1 MKRKYLF
8 LLTLLLALMAIPS
21 YGANGP
27 GTLYLVYSDGA
38 TWNAPGNNK
47 TFTET
52 TTDVYTC
59 VHTFTQDSYFY
70 VCKSPLQGT
79 SDSDW
84 STFKSNSNVYTY
96 GNNDDNLSISAGATQ
111 QVWLYGTAG
120 NAIGIGAGTYTFTVD
135 FTTSEIKMTV
145 NKVAAV
151 YLNGNYTD
159 GGWGDGNGLQFTT
172 NDGDT
177 YTLTGV
183 NLPANTGFKVYDAA
197 TYTNAY
203 EHYFS
208 SAKTDIT
215 LPYSATLENND
226 GAADMKLA
234 ADGTDLTITFV
245 RSTKEF
251 KIEVPDDG
259 SPRFAYETTANNW
272 VFNNAMTKDSDG
284 VYHYDVTI
292 EDSYTGCF
300 VLQAGLAANWEDGTF
315 YSPTSEGNYVI
326 HYDLPYTV
334 KNLSTANDKNPFQI
348 APGTYRVTLNTTD
361 SSNISITVT
370 DLGGTG
376 AIATPRIAFNPGN
389 GTWLVNQPMTGVDGV
404 YTYEL
409 TATANEFY
417 FGIQPNNY
425 EGASAYNDVKFYSPK
440 SDNDYLVS
448 NVPLT
453 EKVSA
458 LYLKHPFKVT
468 TGAGKYLITVNGADR
483 TNITV
488 SIERVYDKVYLNG
501 NYTGGGW
508 GDGNGLQFATA
519 DGDTYTLTGVSIPA
533 GTAFKVFDA
542 ATYSQDY
549 EHYYTSKATGI
560 TLPYSATLVNDNY
573 AADMTLAS
581 DGSDLT
587 ITFVRS
593 TKQLT
598 IKAVGG
604 TQVSSLDYYILANFI
619 QNTDASWARAD
630 LIPET
635 TADGTVYTTQVFKAT
650 ADGDM
655 AWVMKKKTD
664 NDTWYKNGG
673 TTAQDVWNEYVIKT
687 DGASDNKFSDLVKGN
702 YYRIEAREANSNLD
716 VRIVNVTPADPWP
729 VASEPRLVLYANN
742 SANGDT
748 WYEYDFTWNRIYGSY
763 CAYITAKTNSLET
776 YIKGMKVNNYISRY
790 GVATGS
796 EDATLAISKYSTS
809 GDALFFAQDCLVEG
823 GDNITLANIET
834 GKRYRVELQMYDG
847 GTKARLRYF
856 LENDQPNTTFDPAN
870 NYITFHWQYKNASES
885 GDGHNDGNNWTRR
898 KLVYDPERDLY
909 TLKIVVQKEKT
920 NTYADTYYIKHS
932 NGGWNC
938 EAMTQ
943 IGGKFYYNISNA
955 AGTEL
960 AMNKNTANESGDF
973 WANPADLNYTGG
985 TKSFSM
991 DGGESGNNIKFAA
1004 DLTGDFCLT
1013 YDPADNTLTIAPGQ
1027 APGAIK
1033 ALEYIRYTLE
1043 RDGDNGNTYK
1053 RITAVPVDVWN
1064 AGCLWTDNG
1073 GNAEADNPDFTF
1085 EPIDLDVEAYEVQ
1098 MRYNSEI
1105 GEADIRLVALSADE
1119 PEPTKYYIV
1128 GEHING
1134 WNYAEP
1140 AEMTE
1145 EVAGAVYSYYTWLW
1159 KQDVAGVEKTGFRI
1173 SNTKGTEDQFNATYY
1188 GPVQAADFLTQSGVA
1203 YTYNVGNRADN
1214 MGTWQVTNATESGED
1229 YYRIELNV
1237 QTGKITVTNVTPG
1250 ITATIALKASDKTI
1264 TYGEAQTFKA
1274 EMPAGAS
1281 AAEPI
1286 YYTMVN
1292 EATATVSVSRAT
1304 TTATEELLSFTINGM
1319 PVDELPK
1326 LNSDGNAY
1334 VGVYK
1339 YLPAPNINGRYV
1351 FAARFKVTADGA
1363 STIKNAAANID
1374 ATEVDVL
1381 KPTVAVQRIT
1391 AITAKHNSEHFDAAF
1406 DFSVKVDGTS
1416 FNWYPGY
1423 AVTLSNIDGTPY
1435 TCSELTEDDIPF
1447 ICDAETYSWATDL
1460 PKLEGYVRYDGT
1472 TYTQAND
1479 WGYLAGYETHLPV
1492 VIPCYAPSDPDQN
1505 SNHAQKYTYDIS
1517 ANYPFLSIDNYGG
1530 QYAGI
1535 VSMSTEDAAPSYTVT
1550 LLKAHTIATADFTGV
1565 IVTGVEDI
1573 TADVAEGEEIYYNL
1587 QGVRVNNPQR
1597 GCYIRVCGRTAEKV
1611 YIR

>member
-1 MKRKYLF
+1 MTNLTGNIWYYTGDTDYPSVIFKQESNWDGKIGDNYNPTLTD
-8 LLTLLLALMAIPS
+8 LTLYDENAMTTTYPNAPRLHGSWGGINDQWSDLTLEHSSGAVYKTATQTFPSSGTVSFGFRIMAN
-21 YGANGP
+21 ANQKAWLG
-27 GTLYLVYSDGA
+27 LGA
-38 TWNAPGNNK
+38 TLSTDGQTASIASGGNSSVSLPAGTK
-47 TFTET
+47 YHFEVDFSALTVKLVVESATVT
-52 TTDVYTC
+52 YTDVYL
-59 VHTFTQDSYFY
+59 V
-70 VCKSPLQGT
+70 G
-79 SDSDW
+79 
-84 STFKSNSNVYTY
+84 NVT
-96 GNNDDNLSISAGATQ
+96 
-111 QVWLYGTAG
+111 
-120 NAIGIGAGTYTFTVD
+120 
-135 FTTSEIKMTV
+135 
-145 NKVAAV
+145 
-151 YLNGNYTD
+151 
-159 GGWGDGNGLQFTT
+159 GGWTVPDNAWKFDT
-172 NDGDT
+172 NDGVT
-177 YTLTGV
+177 YTLTGKTI
-183 NLPANTGFKVYDAA
+183 NANTNFKIVEG
-197 TYTNAY
+197 TNTWR
-203 EHYFS
+203 S
-208 SAKTDIT
+208 SCNQSIS
-215 LPYSATLENND
+215 LPYTATLGD
-226 GAADMKLA
+226 GSGEE
-234 ADGTDLTITFV
+234 DGKNMRMSTGGTNLTITYNIN
-245 RSTKEF
+245 TK
-251 KIEVPDDG
+251 
-259 SPRFAYETTANNW
+259 
-272 VFNNAMTKDSDG
+272 
-284 VYHYDVTI
+284 
-292 EDSYTGCF
+292 
-300 VLQAGLAANWEDGTF
+300 
-315 YSPTSEGNYVI
+315 
-326 HYDLPYTV
+326 
-334 KNLSTANDKNPFQI
+334 
-348 APGTYRVTLNTTD
+348 
-361 SSNISITVT
+361 
-370 DLGGTG
+370 
-376 AIATPRIAFNPGN
+376 AF
-389 GTWLVNQPMTGVDGV
+389 
-404 YTYEL
+404 
-409 TATANEFY
+409 
-417 FGIQPNNY
+417 
-425 EGASAYNDVKFYSPK
+425 
-440 SDNDYLVS
+440 
-448 NVPLT
+448 
-453 EKVSA
+453 
-458 LYLKHPFKVT
+458 
-468 TGAGKYLITVNGADR
+468 
-483 TNITV
+483 
-488 SIERVYDKVYLNG
+488 
-501 NYTGGGW
+501 
-508 GDGNGLQFATA
+508 
-519 DGDTYTLTGVSIPA
+519 
-533 GTAFKVFDA
+533 
-542 ATYSQDY
+542 
-549 EHYYTSKATGI
+549 
-560 TLPYSATLVNDNY
+560 
-573 AADMTLAS
+573 
-581 DGSDLT
+581 
-587 ITFVRS
+587 
-593 TKQLT
+593 T
-598 IKAVGG
+598 IKAAGG
-604 TQVSSLDYYILANFI
+604 TVVTSSFDYYIWANFI

-630 LIPET
+630 FLEET
-635 TADGTVYTTQVFKAT
+635 TSEGTIYTTQVFKAT
-650 ADGDM
+650 ADGEM
-655 AWVMKKKTD
+655 EWGMKKKTD

-673 TTAQDVWNEYVIKT
+673 TTAPGAWNNDVIQSVN
-687 DGASDNKFSDLVKGN
+687 GNNKFSSLVKGN
-702 YYRIEAREANSNLD
+702 YYRIEAREANNNLD

-729 VASEPRLVLYANN
+729 VAAEPRLVLYAKN
-742 SANGDT
+742 SDDGQT

-763 CAYITAKTNSLET
+763 CAYITAKTNNLET
-776 YIKGMKVNNYISRY
+776 YIKGMNVNNYISRY

-796 EDATLAISKYSTS
+796 EDANLAISSFSTS
-809 GDALFFAQDCLVEG
+809 GDKLYFADNCLVAD

-834 GKRYRVELQMYDG
+834 GKRYRVELQMYEG

-856 LENDQPNTTFDPAN
+856 LENEDANTPFDPAN
-870 NYITFHWQYKNASES
+870 NYITFHWQYKNASET
-885 GDGHNDGNNWTRR
+885 GDGHSDGNNWTRR
-898 KLVYDPERDLY
+898 TLVYDPERDLY
-909 TLKIVVQKEKT
+909 TLKIVVQKEKANIYT
-920 NTYADTYYIKHS
+920 DTYYVKHS
-932 NGGWNC
+932 KGNWTC
-938 EAMTQ
+938 DPMTQ
-943 IGGKFYYNISNA
+943 INGKFYYNLSNPG
-955 AGTEL
+955 GTEL
-960 AMNKNTANESGDF
+960 AMNKNTTNESDDF
-973 WANPADLNYTGG
+973 WANPSDLAYAGG
-985 TKSFSM
+985 TKTFSM
-991 DGGESGNNIKFAA
+991 QGGSSGNNIKFDAS
-1004 DLTGDFCLT
+1004 LTGDYCLT
-1013 YDPADNTLTIAPGQ
+1013 YDPATDELTIAPGQ

-1043 RDGDNGNTYK
+1043 RDGEAANTYK

-1064 AGCLWTDNG
+1064 AGCLWTDNVG
-1073 GNAEADNPDFTF
+1073 DAKADNPDFTF

-1105 GEADIRLVALSADE
+1105 GEADIRLVALSAEE

-1159 KQDVAGVEKTGFRI
+1159 KQGVDGVEKTGFRI
-1173 SNTKGTEDQFNATYY
+1173 ANTKGTEDQFNATYY
-1188 GPVQAADFLTQSGVA
+1188 GPVQADDFLTTSGVA
-1203 YTYNVGNRADN
+1203 YTYNVGNRPDN

-1281 AAEPI
+1281 AAEHI

-1339 YLPAPNINGRYV
+1339 YLPAPNVNGRYV

-1423 AVTLSNIDGTPY
+1423 AVTLSNSDGTPY

-1472 TYTQAND
+1472 TYTQAKD

>member
-1 MKRKYLF
+1 MTIKLVVESASAPSPYL
-8 LLTLLLALMAIPS
+8 TGSMNEWSTNSES
-21 YGANGP
+21 YRF
-27 GTLYLVYSDGA
+27 D
-38 TWNAPGNNK
+38 
-47 TFTET
+47 
-52 TTDVYTC
+52 TTDGVNYT
-59 VHTFTQDSYFY
+59 
-70 VCKSPLQGT
+70 L
-79 SDSDW
+79 
-84 STFKSNSNVYTY
+84 NVA
-96 GNNDDNLSISAGATQ
+96 SI
-111 QVWLYGTAG
+111 TAG
-120 NAIGIGAGTYTFTVD
+120 
-135 FTTSEIKMTV
+135 TT
-145 NKVAAV
+145 
-151 YLNGNYTD
+151 
-159 GGWGDGNGLQFTT
+159 
-172 NDGDT
+172 
-177 YTLTGV
+177 
-183 NLPANTGFKVYDAA
+183 FKVYYNGTYYGYDKSTVTSAYTEDAGDGD
-197 TYTNAY
+197 N
-203 EHYFS
+203 HNIK
-208 SAKTDIT
+208 AKVDIT
-215 LPYSATLENND
+215 DAV
-226 GAADMKLA
+226 
-234 ADGTDLTITFV
+234 ITFNTG
-245 RSTKEF
+245 TKA
-251 KIEVPDDG
+251 ISINVAYDG
-259 SPRFAYETTANNW
+259 SPLFAYETTASNW
-272 VFNNAMTKDSDG
+272 VFNNKMTKESDG
-284 VYHYDVTI
+284 VYYYDVTI
-292 EDSYTGCF
+292 QDSYTGCF
-300 VLQAGLAANWEDGTF
+300 ALQSDQTSTWAAGVF
-315 YSPTSEGNYVI
+315 YNPKSEGNFVI

-334 KNLSTANDKNPFQI
+334 NNLLTTNDKNPFQI
-348 APGTYRVTLNTTD
+348 APGTYRVKLDTTD
-361 SSNISITVT
+361 ANNINITVT

-376 AIATPRIAFNPGN
+376 AISEPRIAYNPGN
-389 GTWLVNQPMTGVDGV
+389 GTWLVNQPMTGADGV

-542 ATYSQDY
+542 ATYSQVY

-560 TLPYSATLVNDNY
+560 TLPYSATLVNDDG

-604 TQVSSLDYYILANFI
+604 TQVSSLDYYIWANFI
-619 QNTDASWARAD
+619 QNTGASWARAD

-650 ADGDM
+650 ADGEM
-655 AWVMKKKTD
+655 EWGMKKKTD

-673 TTAQDVWNEYVIKT
+673 TTEPGTWNQYVLKT
-687 DGASDNKFSDLVKGN
+687 DGASNNKFSGLVKGN

-716 VRIVNVTPADPWP
+716 VRIVNVTRDDPWP
-729 VASEPRLVLYANN
+729 VTTEPRLVLYANN

-809 GDALFFAQDCLVEG
+809 GDALFFAENCLVEG

-847 GTKARLRYF
+847 GSKARLRYF

-870 NYITFHWQYKNASES
+870 NYITFHWQYKNASAS
-885 GDGHNDGNNWTRR
+885 GDGHSDSDNWTRR

-909 TLKIVVQKEKT
+909 TLKIAVQKEKT

-943 IGGKFYYNISNA
+943 INGKFYYTISNP

-960 AMNKNTANESGDF
+960 AMNKNTANESDDF

-991 DGGESGNNIKFAA
+991 EGGSSGNNIKFAA

-1043 RDGDNGNTYK
+1043 RDGDSANTYK

-1073 GNAEADNPDFTF
+1073 GNAAADNPDFTF
-1085 EPIDLDVEAYEVQ
+1085 EPIDLENVATYEVQ

-1159 KQDVAGVEKTGFRI
+1159 KQGVAGVAKTGFRI

-1188 GPVQAADFLTQSGVA
+1188 GPVQADDFLTTSGVA
-1203 YTYNVGNRADN
+1203 YTYNVGNRPDN
-1214 MGTWQVTNATESGED
+1214 MGTWQVTNSTESGED

-1264 TYGEAQTFKA
+1264 TYDEAQTYKA

-1326 LNSDGNAY
+1326 LNSAKDAY

-1339 YLPAPNINGRYV
+1339 YLPAPNVNGRYV

-1374 ATEVDVL
+1374 ATEVEVL

-1391 AITAKHNSEHFDAAF
+1391 AITAEHNSEHFDAAF
-1406 DFSVKVDGTS
+1406 DFSVTVDGTS

-1423 AVTLSNIDGTPY
+1423 AVTLSNSDGTPY
-1435 TCSELTEDDIPF
+1435 TCSELTENDIPF
-1447 ICDAETYSWATDL
+1447 ICDAETYSWATAL

-1479 WGYLAGYETHLPV
+1479 WGYLAGYEAHLPV
-1492 VIPCYAPSDPDQN
+1492 VVPCYAPSDPDQS

-1573 TADVAEGEEIYYNL
+1573 AADVAEGDVIYYNL
-1587 QGVRVNNPQR
+1587 QGVRVVNPQR

>member
-1 MKRKYLF
+1 MNTAAETDTYNVKY
-8 LLTLLLALMAIPS
+8 
-21 YGANGP
+21 
-27 GTLYLVYSDGA
+27 
-38 TWNAPGNNK
+38 
-47 TFTET
+47 
-52 TTDVYTC
+52 TTD
-59 VHTFTQDSYFY
+59 
-70 VCKSPLQGT
+70 G
-79 SDSDW
+79 W
-84 STFKSNSNVYTY
+84 STSYTPAMTLQE
-96 GNNDDNLSISAGATQ
+96 D
-111 QVWLYGTAG
+111 GTY
-120 NAIGIGAGTYTFTVD
+120 TYTFTD
-135 FTTSEIKMTV
+135 PSKGMLLCLQ
-145 NKVAAV
+145 K
-151 YLNGNYTD
+151 NGNDFWANPTDLSYT
-159 GGWGDGNGLQFTT
+159 GGTKTFTMEGGSSGNDITFSGTFI
-172 NDGDT
+172 GK
-177 YTLTGV
+177 YTLTYDPNSNQLTITPTFADVYLTGSMNGWNTSDASYQFDTTDGV
-183 NLPANTGFKVYDAA
+183 NYTLNVASITAGTTFKVYYGGTYYGYDKSTVTSDYTVSDGNDKNIKA
-197 TYTNAY
+197 TV
-203 EHYFS
+203 
-208 SAKTDIT
+208 DIT
-215 LPYSATLENND
+215 DAV
-226 GAADMKLA
+226 
-234 ADGTDLTITFV
+234 ITFNTE
-245 RSTKEF
+245 TKA
-251 KIEVPDDG
+251 ITIDVAYDG
-259 SPRFAYETTANNW
+259 SPLFAYETTANNW
-272 VFNNAMTKDSDG
+272 VFNNKMTKESDG
-284 VYHYDVTI
+284 VYYYDITI

-300 VLQAGLAANWEDGTF
+300 VLQSDRTSSWAEGVF
-315 YSPTSEGNYVI
+315 YNPASEGNFVI

-334 KNLSTANDKNPFQI
+334 NNLLTTNAPNPFQI
-348 APGTYRVTLNTTD
+348 APGTYRVTLDTTD
-361 SSNISITVT
+361 ASNTNITVT

-376 AIATPRIAFNPGN
+376 AISEPRIAYDPGD
-389 GTWLVNQPMTGVDGV
+389 GTWKVNQQMTVVTGSEGV

-409 TATANEFY
+409 TATGSTFY

-425 EGASAYNDVKFYSPK
+425 AGASAYNDVKFYSPQ
-440 SDNDYLVS
+440 SNDDYQVS

-458 LYLKHPFKVT
+458 LYLKHCFKVT

-488 SIERVYDKVYLNG
+488 SIERIYDKVYLNG
-501 NYTGGGW
+501 DYVNDGW
-508 GDGNGLQFATA
+508 GDGKGLEFATA
-519 DGDTYTLTGVSIPA
+519 DGDTYTLTGVSISA
-533 GTAFKVFDA
+533 GTGFKVYDA
-542 ATYSQDY
+542 AYYANAY
-549 EHYYTSKATGI
+549 EHYYTSTATGI
-560 TLPYSATLVNDNY
+560 TLPYTATLVNTNN
-573 AADMTLAS
+573 AANMTLAS
-581 DGSDLT
+581 NGSDLT
-587 ITFVRS
+587 ITYVRS

-604 TQVSSLDYYILANFI
+604 TQTSSLDYYVWANFI
-619 QNTDASWARAD
+619 QNTGASWARAD

-635 TADGTVYTTQVFKAT
+635 ADDGTIYTTQVFKAT
-650 ADGDM
+650 ADGEM
-655 AWVMKKKTD
+655 EWGMKKKTD

-673 TTAQDVWNEYVIKT
+673 TTAEGVWNEYVLKT
-687 DGASDNKFSDLVKGN
+687 DGASNNKFSGLVKGN

-729 VASEPRLVLYANN
+729 VATEPRLVLYAKN

-776 YIKGMKVNNYISRY
+776 YIKGMNVNNYISRY
-790 GVATGS
+790 GVAAGS

-809 GDALFFAQDCLVEG
+809 GDALFFAQNCLVEN

-847 GTKARLRYF
+847 GSKARLRYF
-856 LENDQPNTTFDPAN
+856 LENDQPNTAFDPAN
-870 NYITFHWQYKNASES
+870 NYITFHWQYKNASET
-885 GDGHNDGNNWTRR
+885 GDGHSDSNNWTRR
-898 KLVYDPERDLY
+898 NLVYDPERDLY

-920 NTYADTYYIKHS
+920 NTYSDTYYIKHS
-932 NGGWNC
+932 NGSWNC

-943 IGGKFYYNISNA
+943 INGKFYYTISNP
-955 AGTEL
+955 AGTQL
-960 AMNKNTANESGDF
+960 AMNKNTTSESDDF
-973 WANPADLNYTGG
+973 WANPVDLNYNGG
-985 TKSFSM
+985 TKTFTM
-991 DGGESGNNIKFAA
+991 EGGESGDNIKFAA

-1043 RDGDNGNTYK
+1043 RDADSSNTYK

-1073 GNAEADNPDFTF
+1073 GNAQADNPDFTF
-1085 EPIDLDVEAYEVQ
+1085 EPINLDVEAYEVQ

-1105 GEADIRLVALSADE
+1105 GEADIRLVALSAEE

-1159 KQDVAGVEKTGFRI
+1159 KQGVAGGKKTGFRI
-1173 SNTKGTEDQFNATYY
+1173 ANTKGTEDEFNATYY
-1188 GPVQAADFLTQSGVA
+1188 GPVQADDFLTTSGVA
-1203 YTYNVGNRADN
+1203 YTYNVGNRPDN
-1214 MGTWQVTNATESGED
+1214 MGTWQVTNTTESGED

-1250 ITATIALKASDKTI
+1250 IEATISVKASTTPF

-1339 YLPAPNINGRYV
+1339 YLPAPNVNGRYV

-1374 ATEVDVL
+1374 AVVVEGIA
-1381 KPTVAVQRIT
+1381 PTVAVNRLT
-1391 AITAKHNSEHFDAAF
+1391 AVTSQHNSEHFDAAI
-1406 DFSVKVDGTS
+1406 DFAVTVPAATL
-1416 FNWYPGY
+1416 NWYPGY
-1423 AVTLSNIDGTPY
+1423 AVTLSNSDGSAY
-1435 TCSELTEDDIPF
+1435 TCSELTDDDIPC
-1447 ICDAETYSWATDL
+1447 ICDAETYSWAADL

-1472 TYTQAND
+1472 STYTQDND
-1479 WGYLAGYETHLPV
+1479 WGYLAGYEAHLPV
-1492 VIPCYAPSDPDQN
+1492 VVPCYAPSDPDQS

-1535 VSMSTEDAAPSYTVT
+1535 VSMSTEDAATSYTVT
-1550 LLKAHTIATADFTGV
+1550 LLKAHTIVTADFTGV

-1573 TADVAEGEEIYYNL
+1573 TADVADGEEIYFNL
-1587 QGVRVNNPQR
+1587 QGVRVNNPQH